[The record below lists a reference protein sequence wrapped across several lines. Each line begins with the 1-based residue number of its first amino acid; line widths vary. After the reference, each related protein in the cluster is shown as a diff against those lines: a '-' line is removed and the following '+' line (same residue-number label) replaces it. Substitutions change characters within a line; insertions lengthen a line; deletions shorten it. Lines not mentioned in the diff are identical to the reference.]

1 MVEPGEWLI
10 AFGGA
15 VALFKCFKKRKRGKR
30 AGALVKLRQR
40 GFRTVL
46 PSIHL
51 ANLRSLPN
59 KMDELLLL
67 SRTNKDFSNS
77 AALCFTESWLND
89 AIPDSALNLPGF
101 QLFRADR
108 VAESAGKSRGGGTCF
123 YINERWCTDV
133 TVLKKMCCPDL
144 EAFFINCKPFY
155 SPREF
160 SSFILVSVYI
170 PPQAHVSSA
179 LQHLADEITHTEQQ
193 HPDSVI
199 IILGDFNKANLS
211 HELPKFKQHIS
222 CPTRDKNILDH
233 CYTTIKDAY
242 RSVPRAALGLS
253 DHCLVHLLPTYRPK
267 LKSAKPV
274 IRTVKRWTS
283 ETEQDLQACF
293 ECTDWS
299 IFEAGATDLDELT
312 ETVTSYISFCED
324 MCIPTRT
331 YLSFNNDKPWFTSKL
346 RHLRQAKEDAF
357 RNGDRVLYNQARNTL
372 NKEIRVAKR
381 SYAKKLENQF
391 SANDPASVWKGLKYI
406 TNYKTPSPSTEANQQ
421 LAEDLNEFYCRFET
435 AGLTPHAPSEH
446 LSIQPLT
453 PPATPLSPPPA
464 LRISEDDVRQIF
476 LKQKKRKA
484 PGPDGVTPV
493 CLRTCADQLAFIFSQ
508 IFNRSLELCEFPAC
522 FKRSTIIPIP
532 KKPKMTGLNDYRPVA
547 LTSVVMKSFERLVLA
562 YLKNITGPLLD
573 PLQFAYRANRSMDD
587 AVNMGLHFILQ
598 HLDKSGTY
606 VRLLFVDF
614 SSAFNTIIPTLL
626 QTKLTQLSVPSSIC
640 QWITSFLTDKHQLVK
655 LGKFKSNSRTTSTGA
670 PQGCVLSPL
679 LFSLYTNDCT
689 STDPSIKLLKFADD
703 TTVIGLI
710 QDGDESAYRQ
720 EIEQLAAWC
729 SRNNLELN
737 TLKTVEIIVDFR
749 RNTPALPPLT
759 IMNSTVPTVA
769 SFRFLGTTISQ
780 DLKWDTHIDATI
792 KKAQQRLY
800 FLRQLRKFNL
810 PQELLIHFY
819 SAVIESVL
827 CTSITVWFGSAT
839 KSDMRRL
846 QRTVRTA
853 ERIIGAPLP
862 TLQELYTSRVRK
874 RALKITLD
882 PSHPG
887 HILFDLLPS
896 GRRYRAANTRTA
908 RHKNSFFPQAIY
920 LLNS

>member
-1 MVEPGEWLI
+1 TMASARISACLADISSWMTAHQLKLNPSKTELLIIPGDPSPAQDLAISLSNMISPSATAHNLGVTMDNQLSFSSHVTNVTRSCRFLLYNIRRIRPFLSTQATQVLVQSLVISRLDYCNSLLAGLLLNAIRPLQMIQNAAAQLVFNLPKFSHTTPLLRSLHWFSVAARIRFKTLMLAYKAKNGPAPSYLKALVTPRTAPRSLRSTSI
-10 AFGGA
+10 ARLVPPSLREKVGGA
-15 VALFKCFKKRKRGKR
+15 VALFKCFKKRKRGKQ

-179 LQHLADEITHTEQQ
+179 LQHLADQITHTEQQ

-274 IRTVKRWTS
+274 VRTVKRWTS

-508 IFNRSLELCEFPAC
+508 IFNRSLELCEVPAC

-547 LTSVVMKSFERLVLA
+547 LTSVVMKSFKRLVLA
-562 YLKNITGPLLD
+562 YLKNITGPLLE
-573 PLQFAYRANRSMDD
+573 PLQFAYRAN
-587 AVNMGLHFILQ
+587 
-598 HLDKSGTY
+598 
-606 VRLLFVDF
+606 

-640 QWITSFLTDKHQLVK
+640 QWITSFLTDRHQLVK

-720 EIEQLAAWC
+720 EIE
-729 SRNNLELN
+729 
-737 TLKTVEIIVDFR
+737 
-749 RNTPALPPLT
+749 LPGVVVT
-759 IMNSTVPTVA
+759 IWSSTH
-769 SFRFLGTTISQ
+769 SKQ
-780 DLKWDTHIDATI
+780 WK
-792 KKAQQRLY
+792 
-800 FLRQLRKFNL
+800 
-810 PQELLIHFY
+810 
-819 SAVIESVL
+819 
-827 CTSITVWFGSAT
+827 
-839 KSDMRRL
+839 
-846 QRTVRTA
+846 
-853 ERIIGAPLP
+853 
-862 TLQELYTSRVRK
+862 
-874 RALKITLD
+874 
-882 PSHPG
+882 
-887 HILFDLLPS
+887 
-896 GRRYRAANTRTA
+896 
-908 RHKNSFFPQAIY
+908 
-920 LLNS
+920 